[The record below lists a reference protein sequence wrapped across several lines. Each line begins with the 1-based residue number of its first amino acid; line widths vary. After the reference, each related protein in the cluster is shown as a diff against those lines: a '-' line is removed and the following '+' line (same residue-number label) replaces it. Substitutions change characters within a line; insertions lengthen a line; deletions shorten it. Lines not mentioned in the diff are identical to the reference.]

1 MRKLLIPALAL
12 AAVLAVAGVALAAN
26 QYQVHLA
33 RGSKSVGSL
42 KNPQPTKLDFGY
54 RVTDSENLRPFVIRE
69 YRIAAEGTHAYPK
82 SRPTCTYD
90 LATDPNV
97 VDPAQLASSCRKAK
111 VGVGTIANLA
121 GAPNDR
127 SQKLPCNVK
136 LTLINIKT
144 GDPRYPATVK
154 QIKKNGGI
162 AIRIDTD
169 PPDCPIPVHEALAAP
184 FYNTKIEG
192 IPTTELRFT
201 VPDSLAHPGGL
212 DNAVVEV
219 TSRIQNLTGKVPVKN
234 GKPVSAARA
243 GASAVKKKKVGFYSN
258 VGRKGKTRTVRVTF
272 IDESGAKKTATTTF
286 PK

>member
-1 MRKLLIPALAL
+1 MRKLWIAALAL
-12 AAVLAVAGVALAAN
+12 TAVLAVTGVALAAN
-26 QYQVHLA
+26 QYEVHLA

-42 KNPQPTKLDFGY
+42 KSPQPTKLDFGY
-54 RVTDSENLRPFVIRE
+54 RVTDDQNMRPFVVRE

-82 SRPTCTYD
+82 SRPKCTFD
-90 LATDPNV
+90 QATDPNV
-97 VDPAQLASSCRKAK
+97 TNPSQLAAACQRAK
-111 VGVGTIANLA
+111 VGVGTINNLA

-136 LTLINIKT
+136 LTEYNIST
-144 GDPRYPATVK
+144 GDPRYPKTVS
-154 QIKKNGGI
+154 QIKKHGGL
-162 AIRIDTD
+162 AIRIDAD

-184 FYNTKIEG
+184 FYDTKIEG

-219 TSRIQNLTGKVPVKN
+219 TTRIQNLTGKVPVKN
-234 GKPVSAARA
+234 GKPVFAARA
-243 GASAVKKKKVGFYSN
+243 VASAKKKTVGFYSN

-272 IDESGAKKTATTTF
+272 VDESGAKRTATTTY

>member
-1 MRKLLIPALAL
+1 MRKLWIAALAL
-12 AAVLAVAGVALAAN
+12 VAVFAVAGVAVAAN

-33 RGSKSVGSL
+33 RGSKSKGSL
-42 KNPQPTKLDFGY
+42 KNPEPTKLDFGY
-54 RVTDSENLRPFVIRE
+54 RVTDSENMRPFVIRE
-69 YRIAAEGTHAYPK
+69 YRIAAEGTRSYPLA
-82 SRPTCTYD
+82 RPKCKYEQ
-90 LATDPNV
+90 ATDPNV
-97 VDPAQLASSCRKAK
+97 TDPAQLASACRRAK

-136 LTLINIKT
+136 LTLINISN
-144 GDPRYPATVK
+144 GDPRFPATVK
-154 QIKKNGGI
+154 QIKKRGGI

-184 FYNTKIEG
+184 FYDTKIEG

-219 TSRIQNLTGKVPVKN
+219 TSRIQNLTGKVPVRN
-234 GKPVSAARA
+234 GKPVAAGTA
-243 GASAVKKKKVGFYSN
+243 GAAAAKKTVGFYSN
-258 VGRKGKTRTVRVTF
+258 VGRKGKKRTVRVVF
-272 IDESGAKKTATTTF
+272 VDESGAKSTATTTF